1 MTFYSNIRLC
11 TTAERALTTDLHA
24 LIQAVLTVVLA
35 VAQPLLGNALV
46 LGAGELVPQAG
57 RVCRGQWTRNFSA
70 INHTK

>member
-57 RVCRGQWTRNFSA
+57 
-70 INHTK
+70 